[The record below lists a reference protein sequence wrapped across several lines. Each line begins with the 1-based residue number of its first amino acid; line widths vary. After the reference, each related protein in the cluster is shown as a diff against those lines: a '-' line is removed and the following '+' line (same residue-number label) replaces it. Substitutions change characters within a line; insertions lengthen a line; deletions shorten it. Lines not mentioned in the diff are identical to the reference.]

1 MACYR
6 HSFKIHYGSIRRYLS
21 TLLQAACMPSAAN
34 SARPWGT
41 RFDDLAV
48 CAEKLPGRAY
58 INLS

>member
-1 MACYR
+1 
-6 HSFKIHYGSIRRYLS
+6 
-21 TLLQAACMPSAAN
+21 MPSAAN